1 MDLEGREL
9 ERRWQFH
16 PQCRAAGIAEV
27 TETASNATFCGFD
40 RLVLLF
46 PILRSSRARPNWKEP
61 RPGSIFL
68 AQRMAEA
75 RRTGGANVGQKS
87 TSLKRGLRLSTQDL
101 AVAGVFGALAIVL
114 AFTPL
119 GLIPV
124 PNPTEA
130 ATSLHLPAIVA
141 GILSGPLVGGMV
153 GLVLALSSWYLYNAS
168 FMTFAGGN
176 LFLALVAA
184 FLPRILIGILAYYAY
199 RPLRRWPALAAGV
212 AGVVGTLTNT
222 FGVLG
227 LLIWLGTL
235 PPALL
240 VPIFSMNVPIEIA
253 LALVVTIPVIAALRA
268 VRRGRIA
275 AAGNG

>member
-1 MDLEGREL
+1 MEQTQDS
-9 ERRWQFH
+9 
-16 PQCRAAGIAEV
+16 P
-27 TETASNATFCGFD
+27 AS
-40 RLVLLF
+40 
-46 PILRSSRARPNWKEP
+46 
-61 RPGSIFL
+61 
-68 AQRMAEA
+68 
-75 RRTGGANVGQKS
+75 
-87 TSLKRGLRLSTQDL
+87 GLRLSTHDL

-141 GILSGPLVGGMV
+141 GILSGPIVGGLV
-153 GLVLALSSWYLYNAS
+153 GLVLALSSWYLYSAT
-168 FMTFAGGN
+168 FMTFANGN
-176 LFLALVAA
+176 LLLALTAA
-184 FLPRILIGILAYYAY
+184 FLPRVLIGVLAYYAY

-235 PPALL
+235 PVALL
-240 VPIFSMNVPIEIA
+240 APVFIMNVPIEIV
-253 LALVVTIPVIAALRA
+253 LALVVTIPAMAALRA
-268 VRRGRIA
+268 VARGRIA
-275 AAGNG
+275 ANRD